1 MVWASYDA
9 IKGYLTTD
17 PDGHKSSWQKD
28 LRDMLEAEQE
38 DEEDE
43 DLKDLIGDMELDDEA
58 AAALR
63 AAIGKLG

>member
-1 MVWASYDA
+1 
-9 IKGYLTTD
+9 
-17 PDGHKSSWQKD
+17 
-28 LRDMLEAEQE
+28 MLEAEQE

-43 DLKDLIGDMELDDEA
+43 DLKDLIVDMELDDEA